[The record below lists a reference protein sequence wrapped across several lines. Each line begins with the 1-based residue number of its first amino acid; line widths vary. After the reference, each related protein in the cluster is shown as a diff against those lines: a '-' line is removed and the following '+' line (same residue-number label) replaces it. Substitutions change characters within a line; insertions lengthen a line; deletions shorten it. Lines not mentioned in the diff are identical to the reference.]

1 MCNTASRTGLLLFL
15 IIVGSECVRQKRQD
29 LIPSPRVGKRVVLRG
44 DSQGDVDI
52 LLKGLADTGD
62 TRPEFLREGPEED
75 WTSFFTGPAGHEA
88 HQNTVNEWLHQSAAA
103 RRPRSHRR
111 EEQVPLTPAHLQALV
126 STLYNYVQRVEALIS
141 DTEESDS
148 RSKLAL

>member
-62 TRPEFLREGPEED
+62 IRPELLREGEED
-75 WTSFFTGPAGHEA
+75 WTSILTGPGHEPRL
-88 HQNTVNEWLHQSAAA
+88 NTVNEWLHQSAAS

-111 EEQVPLTPAHLQALV
+111 EQAALSPAHLQALV
-126 STLYNYVQRVEALIS
+126 STLYNCVQRVEALIS